1 MDAGGHLEC
10 QQRIRD
16 ECAQQTGIAQ
26 RPPLA
31 GEACHHQRPLV
42 VAGSDVY
49 RDVFA
54 GEADAEA
61 IVQSHGHERRNVEAL
76 VAVLPDSLVVPVA
89 DRDQVA
95 VALPK
100 GVVDF
105 VEDRDEVALPA
116 MAEIDAERIESV
128 QPSIDPGGSIGSR
141 TWTSSAIAFQNG
153 V

>member
-1 MDAGGHLEC
+1 MHGDAGDGVVGRGRALLKPNALCPEPQRLPMDADGHLEC

-54 GEADAEA
+54 GEADAKA

-100 GVVDF
+100 G
-105 VEDRDEVALPA
+105 
-116 MAEIDAERIESV
+116 
-128 QPSIDPGGSIGSR
+128 GSR
-141 TWTSSAIAFQNG
+141 RGRPAGYGRNRC
-153 V
+153 